1 MGRGVERKEKRGGK
15 WPGYPDGSRER
26 ETHTQSCDGIT

>member
-26 ETHTQSCDGIT
+26 DTHTE

>member
-1 MGRGVERKEKRGGK
+1 MTPPTTAHEWGRKKRKKGGK

-26 ETHTQSCDGIT
+26 DTHTE